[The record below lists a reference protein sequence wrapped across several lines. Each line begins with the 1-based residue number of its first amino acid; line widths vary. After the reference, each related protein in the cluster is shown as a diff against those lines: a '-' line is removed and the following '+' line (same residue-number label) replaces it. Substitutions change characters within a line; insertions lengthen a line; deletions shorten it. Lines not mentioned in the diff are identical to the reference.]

1 MPAEPSQTPPASPY
15 PTRRAA
21 VRQADVT
28 RVAKG
33 MENAGWARG
42 SFKIVVEGG
51 AITVLPIEAL
61 EDAADLERRMEEAFA
76 NDRRAPAVRH

>member
-1 MPAEPSQTPPASPY
+1 MPETISQTPPAP
-15 PTRRAA
+15 PTTRRAA

-51 AITVLPIEAL
+51 AITVLPIEAQD
-61 EDAADLERRMEEAFA
+61 DAADLERRMEEAFT
-76 NDRRAPAVRH
+76 DDHRAPALRQ